1 MLLMVI
7 ISIKQQASNFYFF
20 VNDNAY
26 WLNVALDKNNFYI
39 EWHQ

>member
-20 VNDNAY
+20 VNDNVW
-26 WLNVALDKNNFYI
+26 WLNVALDTINSYI